1 MTASIMQSVD
11 NRKKISVFEEI
22 DDSSVQGSP
31 DCIIEKF
38 FKDIPIDDPNYQ
50 GPKSTQFG
58 AIQFSLNHY
67 DANGLERKLKVS
79 DKIVR
84 PIWHGPGC
92 LGDKYAP
99 RPAQIGT
106 IGQIMKIED
115 MPYLGDDVPELVVNT
130 Q

>member
-1 MTASIMQSVD
+1 MQSVC
-11 NRKKISVFEEI
+11 NRKKISVFENI

-38 FKDIPIDDPNYQ
+38 FKDIPIDDPNYR

-58 AIQFSLNHY
+58 AIRFITDRELIT
-67 DANGLERKLKVS
+67 S
-79 DKIVR
+79 DKI
-84 PIWHGPGC
+84 
-92 LGDKYAP
+92 AP
-99 RPAQIGT
+99 RSAQMGT

-115 MPYLGDDVPELVVNT
+115 MPYLSDDVPELVVNT